1 MTNTLN
7 LEIVGNWKG
16 EIEIDENILLIS
28 IAISQLSKN
37 LISELSIDSLGLSNL
52 EASKTQVDQNNVAIQ
67 WTTAPIVFDGIF
79 IKNQIE
85 GTIGIQGNTSPLKL
99 IKAQKE
105 EKGNTKLPS
114 TEAEI
119 QRLIELGETNR
130 QYTVKDYFSRPKAS
144 GFKLSP
150 NGKYLSYREKDDLTK
165 RHIYIKNIEDGTV
178 TRVVEEGEELIR
190 GYGWANNERI
200 FFAKDQGGDENYHI
214 FAVDITGENLQ
225 DLTPFENVK
234 ASIIHGLKEDKD
246 HIIISLNKNN
256 PQIFEPYKLNVF
268 SGTLIQLYENSDPE
282 NPIQDYTF
290 DKDGTLRA
298 YTKLKNGVQ
307 NELYYKNL
315 ETQEFELHIATNWD
329 DAFDISMFNYPS
341 GNDNEVYIR
350 TNLDLDKTRIIL
362 YDFAKKSIVK
372 EVFNHPIYDVS
383 GMSVS
388 RKRNYEIDYF
398 AYNGE
403 KYVIIPE
410 SDFYKKIHQD
420 MTNEFPDKEVYI
432 TDHDD
437 DEQIFL
443 IMVQSDKLFGTYY
456 EYDVNEGSFKLLYD
470 LMPHLKESDMAP
482 MQPIQITSRDGLTL
496 HGYITLPKEVFNG
509 KKVPLIVNP
518 HGGPQ
523 GVRDSWGFNSEA
535 QLFASMGWATLQVN
549 FRISGGYGKEFL
561 RAGFK
566 QIGRK
571 LMDDVEDGVCFVLE
585 KGWID
590 KEKIAIYGASHG
602 GYATL
607 MGLVKTPDLYCCGV
621 DYVGVSNIFTFFES
635 FPEYWK
641 PYKDIVKQIWY
652 DLDNEEERKIAK
664 EVSPFYQIDKIKKP
678 LYVVQGAN
686 DPRVKIGESDQ
697 IVEGLRNRGIEV
709 PYLVKYDEGHGFA
722 KENNSIEFY
731 QSMIGFLY
739 QYLKK

>member
-200 FFAKDQGGDENYHI
+200 FFSKDQGGDENYHI

-482 MQPIQITSRDGLTL
+482 MQPIQFTSRDGLTL

-571 LMDDVEDGVCFVLE
+571 LMDDVENGVCFVLE

>member
-16 EIEIDENILLIS
+16 EIEIDENILSIS
-28 IAISQLSKN
+28 IAISQLSEN

-52 EASKTQVDQNNVAIQ
+52 EASKTQIDQNNVAIQ
-67 WTTAPIVFDGIF
+67 WNTVHILFDGIF
-79 IKNQIE
+79 IKNQIK
-85 GTIGIQGNTSPLKL
+85 GTISIQENKMPLNL
-99 IKAQKE
+99 IKTQKE
-105 EKGNTKLPS
+105 MKGNTKLPS
-114 TEAEI
+114 TQAEI
-119 QRLIELGETNR
+119 ERLIQLGETNR
-130 QYTVKDYFSRPKAS
+130 QYTVQDYFSRPKAS

-178 TRVVEEGEELIR
+178 TRIVEEGEELIR

-225 DLTPFENVK
+225 DLTPFEDVK
-234 ASIIHGLKEDKD
+234 ASIIHGLKEDND

-420 MTNEFPDKEVYI
+420 MTKEFPDKEVYI

-456 EYDVNEGSFKLLYD
+456 EYDVNDGSFKLLYD

-482 MQPIQITSRDGLTL
+482 MQPIQFTSRDGLTL
-496 HGYITLPKEVFNG
+496 HGYITLPKDAIIG

-535 QLFASMGWATLQVN
+535 QLFASMGWATFQVN

-664 EVSPFYQIDKIKKP
+664 EVSPYYQIDKIKKP

>member
-482 MQPIQITSRDGLTL
+482 MQPIQFTSRDGLTL

>member
-119 QRLIELGETNR
+119 QRLIELGEINR

-482 MQPIQITSRDGLTL
+482 MQPIQFTSRDGLTL

>member
-178 TRVVEEGEELIR
+178 TKVVEEGEELIR

-200 FFAKDQGGDENYHI
+200 FFSKDQGGDENYHI

-482 MQPIQITSRDGLTL
+482 MQPIQFTSRDGLTL

-571 LMDDVEDGVCFVLE
+571 LMDDVENGVCFVLE

>member
-200 FFAKDQGGDENYHI
+200 FFSKDQGGDENYHI

-482 MQPIQITSRDGLTL
+482 MQPIQFTSRDGLTL

>member
-1 MTNTLN
+1 MTNTQN
-7 LEIVGNWKG
+7 QEIVGFWNG
-16 EIEIDENILLIS
+16 EIEIDENKLAIS
-28 IAISQLSKN
+28 ITISQLSEN
-37 LISELSIDSLGLSNL
+37 FFSEISIDSLGLSNL
-52 EASKTQVDQNNVAIQ
+52 EASKIQIDQNNVAIQ
-67 WTTAPIVFDGIF
+67 WNTVHILFDGIF

-85 GTIGIQGNTSPLKL
+85 GTISIQGNKLPLNLTKT
-99 IKAQKE
+99 QKE
-105 EKGNTKLPS
+105 LKGNTKLPS
-114 TEAEI
+114 TQAEI
-119 QRLIELGETNR
+119 ERLIQLGETNR

-150 NGKYLSYREKDDLTK
+150 NGKYLSYREKDDQTK
-165 RHIYIKNIEDGTV
+165 RHIYIKNIEKGTV
-178 TRVVEEGEELIR
+178 TKVVEEGEELIR

-214 FAVDITGENLQ
+214 FAVDISGENLQ

-234 ASIIHGLKEDKD
+234 ASIIHGLKEDND

-256 PQIFEPYKLNVF
+256 PQVFEPYKLNVF
-268 SGTLIQLYENSDPE
+268 SGTLIQLFENSDPE

-315 ETQEFELHIATNWD
+315 ETQDFELHNTTNWD

-350 TNLDLDKTRIIL
+350 TNLDSDKTRIIL
-362 YDFAKKSIVK
+362 YDFATKSIVK

-420 MTNEFPDKEVYI
+420 MTNKFPDKEFYI

-482 MQPIQITSRDGLTL
+482 MQPIQFTSRDGLTL
-496 HGYITLPKEVFNG
+496 HGYITIPKEAFNG

-585 KGWID
+585 KGWTD

>member
-178 TRVVEEGEELIR
+178 TKVVEEGEELIR

-200 FFAKDQGGDENYHI
+200 FFSKDQGGDENYHI

-482 MQPIQITSRDGLTL
+482 MQPIQFTSRDGLTL